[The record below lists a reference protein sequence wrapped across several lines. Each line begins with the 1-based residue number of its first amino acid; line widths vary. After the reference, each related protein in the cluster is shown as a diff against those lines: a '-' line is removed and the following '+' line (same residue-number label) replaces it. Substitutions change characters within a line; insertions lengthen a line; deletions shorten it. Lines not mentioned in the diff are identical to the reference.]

1 VTTPSPRN
9 WLPARRGGGSAGG
22 PAGGPAKTARTEPPF
37 DPNSWSGSLILMV
50 SIAAVLWVIQII
62 NAASSPSL
70 DRFGLRP
77 RELDGLW
84 GVATEPFLHASY
96 GHLFS
101 NTLPLIGI
109 GWVLML
115 SGLRTWLT
123 VSALVIVLG
132 GLATWLVAP
141 SGLIVGASGLIFGW
155 LGYLIARAYF
165 SRKLTWIFVAVAVL
179 VFFGTL
185 LSGLLPSSDAS
196 VSWQGHLCGF
206 AAGIVAGA
214 VLHPRR
220 GGPRTRRPTP
230 AVS

>member
-1 VTTPSPRN
+1 VTTPSPRS
-9 WLPARRGGGSAGG
+9 WLPARRGGTGKA
-22 PAGGPAKTARTEPPF
+22 ARKEPPF
-37 DPNSWSGSLILMV
+37 DPNSWTGSLIIIVGITAL
-50 SIAAVLWVIQII
+50 LWVIQIV
-62 NAASSPSL
+62 NAAKNYSL

-77 RELDGLW
+77 RQIDGLW
-84 GVATEPFLHASY
+84 GVVTEPFLHANY

-101 NTLPLIGI
+101 NTIPLIGI

-123 VSALVIVLG
+123 VSALVLVVG

-165 SRKLTWIFVAVAVL
+165 SRKLRWIFVAVAVL

-185 LSGLLPSSDAS
+185 LGGLLPSVNSHA
-196 VSWQGHLCGF
+196 SWQAHVCGF
-206 AAGIVAGA
+206 AAGVAAGA

-220 GGPRTRRPTP
+220 DRAPRRSSGPTA

>member
-1 VTTPSPRN
+1 VTTPNPRN
-9 WLPARRGGGSAGG
+9 WLPARLGGGAGG
-22 PAGGPAKTARTEPPF
+22 TDKPARTEPPF
-37 DPNSWSGSLILMV
+37 DPNSWTGSLIIMV
-50 SIAAVLWVIQII
+50 SIAAVVWVIQIV
-62 NAASSPSL
+62 NAANSYTL

-77 RELDGLW
+77 RRIDGLW
-84 GVATEPFLHASY
+84 GVVTEPFLHANY

-101 NTLPLIGI
+101 NTIPLIGI

-123 VSALVIVLG
+123 VSALVLVLG

-141 SGLIVGASGLIFGW
+141 SGLIVGASGLVFGW

-165 SRKLTWIFVAVAVL
+165 SRQLRWIFVAGVVL
-179 VFFGTL
+179 LFFGTL
-185 LSGLLPSSDAS
+185 LNGLLPSFNSH
-196 VSWQGHLCGF
+196 VSWQAHVCGF
-206 AAGIVAGA
+206 VAGIAAGA

-220 GGPRTRRPTP
+220 AGRPRQPYGPTP